1 MSVNEALRILRERFG
16 IVVICLLLA
25 VLGAG
30 VATSMTPRQYSSDV
44 TLYVSLQGRAE
55 SSDAAYQASQLAKER
70 VVSYG
75 PLLTDE
81 RILQPVIDRLQL
93 RLTTAQLASRIA
105 VTVEPETVVL
115 QAAVTD
121 GSPERAAAI
130 ANALAEEFVGL
141 VQQLEEPFGPA
152 PPPPA
157 PGRAPVP
164 STQIGAQI
172 IRPATSSATPVSP
185 NPPFN
190 LAIGA
195 ALGLL
200 VGVTAAFV
208 RAARDTSVRSSKR
221 LQELVSAPVLSEIAY
236 DSGVPRAPMTID
248 ERFGSPRAEAFRRLR
263 TNLQFLDHSNRHK
276 VIVVTSSVVGEGKTT
291 TACNLALALAQA
303 GHRVLLMD
311 ANLRR
316 PQVSEYLGL
325 DPGPGLTNILTQNVS
340 WEYTRQ
346 RWNEGAFDVL
356 PAGPVPAKPSDL
368 LASWMMADLLYDLRQ
383 QYGFVIV
390 DTPAL
395 WPVTDAAALA
405 ARADGAVLV
414 VQHRKASEEQVAGAR
429 DALHAV
435 SARLLGTVL
444 TMTPRGRRGRGRVRS
459 YPEPSS
465 MRARPAD
472 QFTSAPQSARPSESP
487 LPAGPNQPG
496 RKPAVPRQL
505 QQDGV
510 HTAVDED
517 GAALQQPVANGSVP
531 RSSGTPRP

>member
-1 MSVNEALRILRERFG
+1 MSV
-16 IVVICLLLA
+16 
-25 VLGAG
+25 
-30 VATSMTPRQYSSDV
+30 
-44 TLYVSLQGRAE
+44 
-55 SSDAAYQASQLAKER
+55 
-70 VVSYG
+70 
-75 PLLTDE
+75 
-81 RILQPVIDRLQL
+81 
-93 RLTTAQLASRIA
+93 
-105 VTVEPETVVL
+105 
-115 QAAVTD
+115 
-121 GSPERAAAI
+121 
-130 ANALAEEFVGL
+130 
-141 VQQLEEPFGPA
+141 
-152 PPPPA
+152 
-157 PGRAPVP
+157 
-164 STQIGAQI
+164 
-172 IRPATSSATPVSP
+172 
-185 NPPFN
+185 
-190 LAIGA
+190 
-195 ALGLL
+195 
-200 VGVTAAFV
+200 
-208 RAARDTSVRSSKR
+208 
-221 LQELVSAPVLSEIAY
+221 PVLSEIAY

-414 VQHRKASEEQVAGAR
+414 VQHRKSSEEQVAGAR

-444 TMTPRGRRGRGRVRS
+444 TMTPRGRRGRGRVEDGSFVPRAFLDAGPASRPVHLRAAECSPIRTTAARRPEPAGTQARRPAAAAAGRRS
-459 YPEPSS
+459 YGC
-465 MRARPAD
+465 RGGWRRPAAAGR
-472 QFTSAPQSARPSESP
+472 QRVGSPILRNAASMMNARGGIAAPPS
-487 LPAGPNQPG
+487 
-496 RKPAVPRQL
+496 R
-505 QQDGV
+505 
-510 HTAVDED
+510 
-517 GAALQQPVANGSVP
+517 
-531 RSSGTPRP
+531 